1 MGELLIGNETNP
13 FLGEAQITLFG
24 VKEDQHIVYANAIEA
39 GNKILAN
46 TGLIKIFGAPRAAI
60 RSRLTKTAMPRDS
73 TIFVEPGL
81 NWLPNDTIAM
91 PSTTM
96 KWFEKDIAKI
106 KTYDNSTGEITLM
119 EPLNH
124 YHWGAAVSTASQY
137 SGIDIRGEVMHLT
150 RNVKIVGNDT
160 DSWGCQ
166 VVTSDFTEANDEIR
180 AGRTIID
187 NVEIYNCS

>member
-1 MGELLIGNETNP
+1 MYGTQRG
-13 FLGEAQITLFG
+13 
-24 VKEDQHIVYANAIEA
+24 
-39 GNKILAN
+39 
-46 TGLIKIFGAPRAAI
+46 AI
-60 RSRLTKTAMPRDS
+60 RSRLTRTAKPKDS

-106 KTYDNSTGEITLM
+106 KTYNNGTGEITLV
-119 EPLNH
+119 EPLNN
-124 YHWGAAVSTASQY
+124 YHWGAAVSTAAAY
-137 SGIDIRGEVMHLT
+137 SGIDMRGEVMLMT
-150 RNVKIVGNDT
+150 RNVKIVGNDS

-166 VVTSDFTEANDEIR
+166 VVTSDFTEANAEVR
-180 AGRTIID
+180 VGRTFLD